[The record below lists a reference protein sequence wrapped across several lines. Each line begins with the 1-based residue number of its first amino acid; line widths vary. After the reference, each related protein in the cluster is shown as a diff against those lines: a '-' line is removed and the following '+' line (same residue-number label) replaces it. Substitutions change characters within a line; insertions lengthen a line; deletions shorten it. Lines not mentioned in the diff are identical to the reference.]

1 MRPLVSPTEGWGNG
15 SILLTALDDFAKGFF
30 QRSFWQTTHPLFNRL
45 VTMLNNAIALLNAW
59 FPATEVHAHCDG
71 PCGVY
76 DPSAARITAEAVLS
90 MTKKILALEEPAD
103 AAGKVAYANTLSRYI
118 AIKEEQAQKTKDDL
132 LILWTDYFKPVH
144 LESYPDLHDTFWKA
158 AKLCSACKVEV
169 SQQHAEELMAAVEKI
184 HNIFWATKGRDV
196 AWYTAS

>member
-1 MRPLVSPTEGWGNG
+1 
-15 SILLTALDDFAKGFF
+15 
-30 QRSFWQTTHPLFNRL
+30 
-45 VTMLNNAIALLNAW
+45 MLNQAIAKLQEI
-59 FPATEVHAHCDG
+59 FPAPEVHAHCDG

-90 MTKKILALEEPAD
+90 MTKKILALEAPNASD
-103 AAGKVAYANTLSRYI
+103 KAAYIAYENTLSRYI

-144 LESYPDLHDTFWKA
+144 LEKYPDLHDTFWKA

-169 SQQHAEELMAAVEKI
+169 SVEHSQELMAAVQKI
-184 HNIFWATKGRDV
+184 HTMFWATKERDV